1 MKMLNLESLLSFK
14 TQMISDA
21 VICNSFTMI
30 TKNYQ
35 LQGFLLIFAGPVL
48 HIPYTLI
55 SWDLLRIP
63 WNLFYCYADS
73 TDGETEV
80 WKR

>member
-1 MKMLNLESLLSFK
+1 MLNLESLLSFK

-21 VICNSFTMI
+21 VICNSFIMI

-55 SWDLLRIP
+55 SWDLLGIP
-63 WNLFYCYADS
+63 WNLFYS